1 MFGQKQGEHGKISG
15 EKQLRLLRKELTEL
29 REIKFRQYVW
39 DNDDKSGPGRMV
51 DWNEM
56 LAEEGESLSC
66 CFRFEFSNA
75 SPLMQFTG
83 LKDKNGREIYEGD
96 IVTGN
101 WYSYEEPT
109 SCVTGIVEYWQGWCA
124 FIIHDAEMKVLA
136 EMNGHGAYHFEFEVI
151 GNVYENPELLKGAD

>member
-1 MFGQKQGEHGKISG
+1 M
-15 EKQLRLLRKELTEL
+15 

-96 IVTGN
+96 VVRSVEGSDRLERIAPVICESPTRWTWDCFGN
-101 WYSYEEPT
+101 IDIALSF
-109 SCVTGIVEYWQGWCA
+109 GDI
-124 FIIHDAEMKVLA
+124 
-136 EMNGHGAYHFEFEVI
+136 EVI
-151 GNVYENPELLKGAD
+151 GNIHENPELLKESANQR

>member
-1 MFGQKQGEHGKISG
+1 MNRIAFRIYDPEKKKFHYSG
-15 EKQLRLLRKELTEL
+15 STP
-29 REIKFRQYVW
+29 
-39 DNDDKSGPGRMV
+39 S
-51 DWNEM
+51 M
-56 LAEEGESLSC
+56 LAGYFKNTATLVTIHGMEHQQGTSLH
-66 CFRFEFSNA
+66 
-75 SPLMQFTG
+75 
-83 LKDKNGREIYEGD
+83 DKTGREIYEGD